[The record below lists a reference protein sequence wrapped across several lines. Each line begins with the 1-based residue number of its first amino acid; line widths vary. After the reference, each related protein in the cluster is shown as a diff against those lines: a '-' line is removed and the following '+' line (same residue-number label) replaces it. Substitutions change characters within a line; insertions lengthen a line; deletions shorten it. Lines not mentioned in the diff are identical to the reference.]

1 MPSNPTIRLEYTV
14 LGHDVTVTV
23 GKETVSLPNP
33 MLTVENGLAVALSQ
47 IKVQVVDSYGEVTE
61 KFLGDWVQDPDFI
74 RANAYIQD
82 WLQLHESKIL

>member
-1 MPSNPTIRLEYTV
+1 MPSNPTIRLEHNV

-23 GKETVSLPNP
+23 GKETMILPNP
-33 MLTVENGLAVALSQ
+33 FLTLERGLAAALSQ

-61 KFLGDWVQDPDFI
+61 KFLSDWIQDPNFL
-74 RANAYIQD
+74 ATNATLQD